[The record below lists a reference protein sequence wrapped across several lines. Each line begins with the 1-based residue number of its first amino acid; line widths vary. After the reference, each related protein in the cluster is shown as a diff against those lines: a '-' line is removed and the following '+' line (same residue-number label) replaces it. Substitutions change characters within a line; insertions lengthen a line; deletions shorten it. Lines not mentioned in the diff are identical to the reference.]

1 MNSHSIADAQELA
14 ETLNCHLTGIELKLA
29 SVTPNGNSSLLEYL
43 SLNLDYENYFVLKQT
58 PDVAI
63 VYSFLSELSQ
73 SKVTALA
80 QISVRQLREC
90 ADLIAPSLCSWLHGC
105 IVSGV
110 LADDWKCSFKVIP
123 YMNIVQSQLFMLW
136 RMWWKE

>member
-29 SVTPNGNSSLLEYL
+29 SVTPNGNRSLLEYL

-63 VYSFLSELSQ
+63 VYSFLSELS
-73 SKVTALA
+73 
-80 QISVRQLREC
+80 
-90 ADLIAPSLCSWLHGC
+90 
-105 IVSGV
+105 
-110 LADDWKCSFKVIP
+110 
-123 YMNIVQSQLFMLW
+123 
-136 RMWWKE
+136 

>member
-73 SKVTALA
+73 SKVTALD

-90 ADLIAPSLCSWLHGC
+90 ADDLIAPSLCS
-105 IVSGV
+105 IFMAV
-110 LADDWKCSFKVIP
+110 LFLVFLLMIGSVLL
-123 YMNIVQSQLFMLW
+123 N
-136 RMWWKE
+136 